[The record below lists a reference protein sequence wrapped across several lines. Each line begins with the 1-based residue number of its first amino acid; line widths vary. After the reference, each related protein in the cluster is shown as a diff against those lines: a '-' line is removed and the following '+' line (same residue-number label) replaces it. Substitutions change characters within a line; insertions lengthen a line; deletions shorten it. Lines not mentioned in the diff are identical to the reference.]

1 MSQPHGPNCWNTAKC
16 PSPNEQCFV
25 QLKTAAAGLAH
36 CRATCP
42 SHGWLCETRVPDEN
56 GGAACGPAPLPKSL
70 VQPTDDMHAVMAEAS
85 GGAVKLCDRA
95 NPPRGVPT
103 FEITCYDGG
112 QTGNRYVMVKS
123 LLARAACC
131 GGIALL
137 PPEFDHFP
145 QSGAAC
151 FDFRGAPS
159 ALSRPGSAACAAN
172 VSENSKRWW
181 GPHLKQTEAHCPASA
196 EAARL
201 VALAAKVYVGFGV
214 PGLVFRDRSCAALPS
229 AASASAHTL
238 HIHMR
243 SGEIFTN
250 WQNGSHLTTHGGFQ
264 HEPWSRGQ
272 PPLSF
277 YAAVAA
283 HAHPGAAKQPSSTPS
298 PAASG
303 FYDAAVLATSPD
315 RSNPVAHALLQR
327 PGDGSVVSPPLG
339 LPLRLASS
347 DSFLDDL
354 STILCARHLVLA
366 RSSLNSLLMD
376 SPNLHDLYEYAPT
389 AAACEEL
396 QRAAAAAAARSS
408 AAAPA
413 CADETGGRAHNG
425 GSGMRVARRWCV
437 APRASAGRYSVY
449 DRWAND
455 AAQRAEMVEFGMQGG
470 GMNAPLLVSGGGGGA
485 GCRT

>member
-1 MSQPHGPNCWNTAKC
+1 M
-16 PSPNEQCFV
+16 
-25 QLKTAAAGLAH
+25 
-36 CRATCP
+36 
-42 SHGWLCETRVPDEN
+42 
-56 GGAACGPAPLPKSL
+56 
-70 VQPTDDMHAVMAEAS
+70 
-85 GGAVKLCDRA
+85 
-95 NPPRGVPT
+95 
-103 FEITCYDGG
+103 
-112 QTGNRYVMVKS
+112 
-123 LLARAACC
+123 
-131 GGIALL
+131 
-137 PPEFDHFP
+137 
-145 QSGAAC
+145 
-151 FDFRGAPS
+151 
-159 ALSRPGSAACAAN
+159 
-172 VSENSKRWW
+172 
-181 GPHLKQTEAHCPASA
+181 
-196 EAARL
+196 
-201 VALAAKVYVGFGV
+201 ALAAKVYVGFGV

-354 STILCARHLVLA
+354 STILCARHLALA
-366 RSSLNSLLMD
+366 RSSLNALLMD
-376 SPNLHDLYEYAPT
+376 SPNLHDLYDYAPT
-389 AAACEEL
+389 AAACEE
-396 QRAAAAAAARSS
+396 QQQQHAAAAAAAAASSS
-408 AAAPA
+408 AATPA
-413 CADETGGRAHNG
+413 CADETGGRAPMAEAACELHAAG
-425 GSGMRVARRWCV
+425 ALRR
-437 APRASAGRYSVY
+437 APRRAGTASMPLGER
-449 DRWAND
+449 RG
-455 AAQRAEMVEFGMQGG
+455 AARGDGQFGMQG
-470 GMNAPLLVSGGGGGA
+470 A
-485 GCRT
+485 G

>member
-70 VQPTDDMHAVMAEAS
+70 VQPTDAMRAVMADAS
-85 GGAVKLCDRA
+85 DGAVKLCDRA

-159 ALSRPGSAACAAN
+159 TLSRPGSAACAAN

-214 PGLVFRDRSCAALPS
+214 PGLVFRDRSCAAISS

-283 HAHPGAAKQPSSTPS
+283 HAHPGATKQPSSTPS

-303 FYDAAVLATSPD
+303 
-315 RSNPVAHALLQR
+315 
-327 PGDGSVVSPPLG
+327 
-339 LPLRLASS
+339 LR
-347 DSFLDDL
+347 
-354 STILCARHLVLA
+354 CGGARHLA
-366 RSSLNSLLMD
+366 RSFE
-376 SPNLHDLYEYAPT
+376 PGRP
-389 AAACEEL
+389 
-396 QRAAAAAAARSS
+396 RALAAARRRLGRL
-408 AAAPA
+408 AAARPA
-413 CADETGGRAHNG
+413 
-425 GSGMRVARRWCV
+425 V
-437 APRASAGRYSVY
+437 APRVERLLPRRPQHDPLRAPPRPRAFVPQLPPHGLAQPARSVRVRADRGGVRVSRSARHRRALLSGR
-449 DRWAND
+449 
-455 AAQRAEMVEFGMQGG
+455 RA
-470 GMNAPLLVSGGGGGA
+470 LLSGCPRVRGRDGRPRPQWRKRHA
-485 GCRT
+485 GCTPLVRCAARLGGPVQRL